1 MSNRK
6 IEQNHTRLVN
16 FIRNRLVL
24 ILLEAGFI
32 LEIK

>member
-1 MSNRK
+1 MRNRK

-16 FIRNRLVL
+16 FIRNQLVL
-24 ILLEAGFI
+24 MLLEAGFI